1 MNRAF
6 YLILA
11 IFAAFALATTI
22 RVCND
27 KTCYEVHT
35 DVNRYEWKKDSN
47 GDNFLRVYRPDGT
60 IVDIVGM
67 SLNAEVPK
75 KQKEIRK
82 KHK

>member
-1 MNRAF
+1 MNRVVH
-6 YLILA
+6 LILV

-35 DVNRYEWKKDSN
+35 DINRYVWKKNAD
-47 GDNFLRVYRPDGT
+47 GDNFLRVYRQDGT
-60 IVDIVGM
+60 IVDIVGR
-67 SLNAEVPK
+67 SLSAEMPK

-82 KHK
+82 KNK